1 MVKRLLPVTGNGA
14 QEGDPVNPVLFL
26 FFIHLKLLCGSEA
39 ELRSEMGAEFRLG
52 SGESQGLLFE
62 FVFMLFSISACIG
75 NVIS

>member
-14 QEGDPVNPVLFL
+14 QEGDSVNPVLFL
-26 FFIHLKLLCGSEA
+26 FFIHLKLLCGGEA

-62 FVFMLFSISACIG
+62 FVLMLFSISACIG